1 MSVQK
6 FGVQVLPS
14 QISKPAFLAAILE
27 VLTTPSYADTAQA
40 MSVKIRARKR
50 TPAQEG
56 AGEEAFSGYLTE
68 MLLAS
73 ARSEVLDSVWLIKS
87 GIVHADWIE
96 HAIETKGEPYLWL
109 PAEDLPFF
117 PHSTIATFAILGIS
131 AVGAAG
137 GFKKLLRV
145 MGRLRV

>member
-56 AGEEAFSGYLTE
+56 AGEEAFSDYPTE
-68 MLLAS
+68 TLL
-73 ARSEVLDSVWLIKS
+73 
-87 GIVHADWIE
+87 
-96 HAIETKGEPYLWL
+96 
-109 PAEDLPFF
+109 F
-117 PHSTIATFAILGIS
+117 
-131 AVGAAG
+131 
-137 GFKKLLRV
+137 
-145 MGRLRV
+145 